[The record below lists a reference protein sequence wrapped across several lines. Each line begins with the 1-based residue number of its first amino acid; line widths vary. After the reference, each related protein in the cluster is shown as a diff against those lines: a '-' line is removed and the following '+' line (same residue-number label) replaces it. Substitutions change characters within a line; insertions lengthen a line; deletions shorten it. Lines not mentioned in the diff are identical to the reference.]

1 MPELS
6 CFIIKPNAPFH
17 IGERGV
23 GLEETSTTVHSDTL
37 FGAICWAWRLLYGE
51 DELIEMLDLFQHDR
65 PPFLISSTFPFMGE
79 IKTLPKPLHGLGLE
93 GQEKSVRRAPLV
105 TYSIFQNL
113 AQGKSLQAQDYKI
126 VRGDPGNIIASRDE
140 ASAIQ
145 DMLSKAG
152 VTIPWTV
159 GEASRVTL
167 DRDTRRSD
175 IYYAGDVRFVKDC
188 GLYMLVDFLDEEYE
202 PRLEGAMRLLGDE
215 GLGGERSSGRGL
227 FSLDHGSISLG
238 SDGGDKAMLLSL
250 CRPRK
255 EETTILPKSF
265 YGLISRRGW
274 VAGKSD
280 RRKRSVRMLIEGS
293 VIPSKPENLIGCMED
308 VGGEGTRKGKRI
320 LSYGLA
326 FKAPMK
332 VAE

>member
-6 CFIIKPNAPFH
+6 CFIIKPTAPFH

-51 DELIEMLDLFQHDR
+51 AELIALLDLFQHDQ
-65 PPFLISSTFPFMGE
+65 PPFLISSTFPFIGK

-93 GQEKSVRRAPLV
+93 GQEKSVRRAALV
-105 TYSIFQNL
+105 TDSIFQSL
-113 AQGKSLQAQDYKI
+113 AQGKSLQSPDYQI
-126 VRGDPGNIIASRDE
+126 VRSDPGNIIATRVE
-140 ASAIQ
+140 ASLIQ

-152 VTIPWTV
+152 ASTPWTV

-175 IYYAGDVRFVKDC
+175 IYYAGDVRFMKDC
-188 GLYMLVDFLDEEYE
+188 GLYMLVDFLDEEYK
-202 PRLEGAMRLLGDE
+202 PRLEGALRLLGDE

-238 SDGGDKAMLLSL
+238 SDEGDGAMLLSL
-250 CRPRK
+250 CRPRR
-255 EETTILPKSF
+255 EETAILPKSY

-280 RRKRSVRMLIEGS
+280 RRKKSLRMLIEGS
-293 VIPSKPENLIGCMED
+293 VVPSPENLVGCMED
-308 VGGEGTRKGKRI
+308 VSGEGTREGKRI

-326 FKAPMK
+326 FKAPMRM
-332 VAE
+332 AE